1 MSRNEL
7 NCSCSWMTNYIQ
19 KKKPFGSVFLLKA
32 YWLERNFHISVK
44 WLELRQACSCHQPN
58 MLPFF
63 SFLQSNVCCIC
74 ILPSFGFFSVYGPI
88 RINWRG
94 CDINLEYLIL
104 SYLNKRFVVSSIH
117 LSRVIVKANSKH
129 FFSLETFQLWPIFT
143 FPAVISL
150 WLWNKN
156 LWKYSCVELLL
167 TENET
172 LQFG

>member
-1 MSRNEL
+1 
-7 NCSCSWMTNYIQ
+7 
-19 KKKPFGSVFLLKA
+19 
-32 YWLERNFHISVK
+32 
-44 WLELRQACSCHQPN
+44 

-74 ILPSFGFFSVYGPI
+74 ILPSFGFFSIYGPI
-88 RINWRG
+88 WINWRG

-104 SYLNKRFVVSSIH
+104 SYLSKRFVVSSIH

-156 LWKYSCVELLL
+156 LWKYSRASFDWKRNLAVRLSSLFKKSNFTKDHYPASKAYL
-167 TENET
+167 ILRNI
-172 LQFG
+172 

>member
-1 MSRNEL
+1 MSWTAAAAEWRI
-7 NCSCSWMTNYIQ
+7 TYK
-19 KKKPFGSVFLLKA
+19 KKKPFSSVFLLKA
-32 YWLERNFHISVK
+32 YWLERNFLISVK

-74 ILPSFGFFSVYGPI
+74 ILPSFGFFSIYGPI

-104 SYLNKRFVVSSIH
+104 SYLSKRFVVSSIH

-129 FFSLETFQLWPIFT
+129 FFFF
-143 FPAVISL
+143 VRDISVVA
-150 WLWNKN
+150 NFHVSSGDK
-156 LWKYSCVELLL
+156 SVTME
-167 TENET
+167 
-172 LQFG
+172 